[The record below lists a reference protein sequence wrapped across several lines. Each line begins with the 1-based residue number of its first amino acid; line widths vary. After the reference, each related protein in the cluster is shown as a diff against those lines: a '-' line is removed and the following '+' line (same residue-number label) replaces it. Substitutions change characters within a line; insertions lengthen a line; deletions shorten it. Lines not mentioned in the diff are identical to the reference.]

1 MTNFAKKYGPWALV
15 TGASSGIGEEFCR
28 QLAALKINVAMVAR
42 RKERLEQL
50 SHELET
56 KNGIETKVI
65 AVDISKAD
73 FLTQIIA
80 ETTSL
85 NIGLLIN
92 NAGFALSG
100 NFLDHSLEEELSLLY
115 VNCRAPLILAHTF
128 GRTMVKRGNGGI
140 INASSASAFQS
151 LPFWT
156 HYAASKAYSLYLAEG
171 LWFEL
176 KEKGI
181 DVLAL
186 CPGVTNTE
194 FSQVAGTK
202 SGGTDPAS
210 VVALALRDLGRKP
223 TTVAGIGNRMVVLLG
238 RIMPR
243 SWMLK
248 IGAKAVR
255 NMMSRKV

>member
-28 QLAALKINVAMVAR
+28 QLAALRINVAMVAR
-42 RKERLEQL
+42 RKEKLEQL
-50 SHELET
+50 SRELQSQYS
-56 KNGIETKVI
+56 IETKVI
-65 AVDISKAD
+65 AADISKTD
-73 FLTQIIA
+73 FLVEIVASTN
-80 ETTSL
+80 SL

-115 VNCRAPLILAHTF
+115 VNCRAPLVLAHTF
-128 GRTMVKRGNGGI
+128 GRTMANRGSGGI
-140 INASSASAFQS
+140 INVSSASAFQP
-151 LPFWT
+151 LPLWT
-156 HYAASKAYSLYLAEG
+156 HYAASKAYSLYIAEG

-186 CPGVTNTE
+186 CPGSTNTG

-202 SGGTDPAS
+202 NGGMEPAS
-210 VVALALRDLGRKP
+210 VVALALRDLGHKP
-223 TTVAGIGNRMVVLLG
+223 TTVAGIGNRIIVLLG

-243 SWMLK
+243 AWMIK
-248 IGAKAVR
+248 IGASAVKR
-255 NMMSRKV
+255 MMNRKS